1 MNELGIIFPGV
12 DFEKSSLYD
21 FNIDDIAVRI
31 GDDMKITDPV
41 FPPVDQE
48 LTEKIFNQSNSAGN
62 QLASETFWD
71 DYHEK
76 NKRDW
81 FMDYNTVSTY
91 LEEHTE
97 ISNVDRS
104 KKLSILDLGCGTST
118 LASMMLF
125 KYKGKDS
132 WEVRELY

>member
-1 MNELGIIFPGV
+1 
-12 DFEKSSLYD
+12 
-21 FNIDDIAVRI
+21 
-31 GDDMKITDPV
+31 MKITDPV

-48 LTEKIFNQSNSAGN
+48 QTEKIFNQSNSAGN

-81 FMDYNTVSTY
+81 FMDYNTVATY

-125 KYKGKDS
+125 KYKSKYS